1 MKIEKCSILNSTGE
15 IQHEAGVKLTN
26 RIKRATQLHCLNNV
40 AGEPFQ
46 IANYGIGGTYSQHWD
61 STGEFGKP
69 FSGLPTSDIR
79 IATSMVYLSDVK
91 AGGATVFPKAGVT
104 IWPKKGNLAFW

>member
-1 MKIEKCSILNSTGE
+1 M
-15 IQHEAGVKLTN
+15 TN
-26 RIKRATQLHCLNNV
+26 RIKRATQMHCLNKV

-61 STGEFGKP
+61 STGEFGHP
-69 FSGLPTSDIR
+69 VSILQPTTETR

-91 AGGATVFPKAGVT
+91 AGGATVFPRAGVT
-104 IWPKKGNLAFW
+104 IWPKKGSLAFW